1 MASLKLDY
9 EALGSSA
16 KTLREQGDTFES
28 CINVMSKV
36 VDALPDIWEA
46 ETCTRYVQEFDESKK
61 TLNDVRKLIEDMSS
75 QMTQISNNFA
85 QADSEM
91 ANQMK

>member
-16 KTLREQGDTFES
+16 KTLREQGDTFEN
-28 CINVMSKV
+28 CINVMTKV
-36 VDALPDIWEA
+36 VDALPEIWEA
-46 ETCTRYVQEFDESKK
+46 ETCNRYVQEFDESKK

-75 QMTQISNNFA
+75 QMTQISNNFS

>member
-1 MASLKLDY
+1 MVSYFYIKKKK
-9 EALGSSA
+9 
-16 KTLREQGDTFES
+16 KTLREQGDTFEN
-28 CINVMSKV
+28 CINVMTKV

-46 ETCTRYVQEFDESKK
+46 ETCNRYVQEFDESKK

-75 QMTQISNNFA
+75 QMTQISNNFS